1 MPVLIIFMCYREFDS
16 DKVFLA
22 FGNIFNNSL
31 SKEDFDSLSNYYG
44 NTDDGDI
51 SDTDLG
57 TSYSEYFSNVLDSA
71 RLNLSSTVAGDL
83 IESMTGDRE
92 QSGAGADN
100 LFGELPGSFGQ
111 NFFPLDNSSK
121 TAILPKTTTNLST
134 IGTTVASNL
143 PGCSY
148 SINSDGFI
156 AFMFFNFIAMFVIP
170 FLVSSIQ
177 ICKNNHVA
185 YCNYVCDTATT

>member
-1 MPVLIIFMCYREFDS
+1 MYYRLIDYG
-16 DKVFLA
+16 KVFLGHEDA
-22 FGNIFNNSL
+22 LADFL
-31 SKEDFDSLSNYYG
+31 SKEKLEGFSKLFG

-51 SDTDLG
+51 SDTGLE
-57 TSYSEYFSNVLDSA
+57 SLFSEYFSNVQDSA
-71 RLNLSSTVAGDL
+71 GLNLSSTVAEGL

-100 LFGELPGSFGQ
+100 LFGALPGSFGQ
-111 NFFPLDNSSK
+111 NLFPLDNSSK

-148 SINSDGFI
+148 VGYSDGFI
-156 AFMFFNFIAMFVIP
+156 AFIFFNFIAMFTVP
-170 FLVSSIQ
+170 FLVSSI
-177 ICKNNHVA
+177 
-185 YCNYVCDTATT
+185 